1 MVVVLEH
8 LSALLPVADWHFGQ
22 GLRWEVITALL
33 SFPFRAGNFAV
44 YIFFVMSGI
53 VVAKAA
59 RDKPWPLSLL
69 ARYVRLTLPM
79 LAASLLAWLLLS
91 VYPDEMP
98 AISAFKA
105 NYWTTNLYQFGAPTL
120 WQAVS
125 EALYGAY
132 ATLPKPLVNPVLWS
146 MRIELWGSLGI
157 FTFYRFVPVTW
168 RLGAL
173 AGIAILLGVSGGWAY
188 ISFAIGVA
196 LSESADRHQIK
207 GNHLTGMAMMAVGI
221 GIAAMAPLQALRYYS
236 RLVTAIVG
244 FEADLKILVCTI
256 GATLLVG
263 GVILSEKSQS
273 FLTSRVPQFLGTVS
287 YSLYL
292 THMPILYTIF
302 AAWYLSAGAPP
313 SAPFLGVWMVAFL
326 AIAIPTAYVVT
337 VIADRPATRLT
348 KLRHRVVS

>member
-1 MVVVLEH
+1 
-8 LSALLPVADWHFGQ
+8 
-22 GLRWEVITALL
+22 
-33 SFPFRAGNFAV
+33 
-44 YIFFVMSGI
+44 
-53 VVAKAA
+53 
-59 RDKPWPLSLL
+59 
-69 ARYVRLTLPM
+69 M
-79 LAASLLAWLLLS
+79 LAASLIAWLLLS
-91 VYPDEMP
+91 VYPNEMP

-157 FTFYRFVPVTW
+157 FTFCRFVPVVW
-168 RLGAL
+168 RLGAV
-173 AGIAILLGVSGGWAY
+173 AGITVLLSVSGGWAY
-188 ISFAIGVA
+188 ISFAIGVT
-196 LSESADRHQIK
+196 LSELTNRHQIK
-207 GNHLTGMAMMAVGI
+207 GNHLAGMTMIVAGI
-221 GIAAMAPLQALRYYS
+221 LIAAMAPLPALRYYS
-236 RLVTAIVG
+236 RVITTIIG
-244 FEADLKILVCTI
+244 FEADLKIPVCTI

-302 AAWYLSAGAPP
+302 AAWYLYAAAPP
-313 SAPFLGVWMVAFL
+313 SAPFLGVWTVAFL
-326 AIAIPTAYVVT
+326 AIAIPTAYAVT
-337 VIADRPATRLT
+337 ITVDRPATRLT
-348 KLRHRVVS
+348 KLRRRIIC